1 MQLNTSQQFLP
12 APDWAPMIIGVLGR
26 ISEQLGNIEQ
36 RLGSLEEQCA
46 ALVALPVYNLS
57 HVERTTDADETSIVV
72 QPSKRKDPL
81 VADTPLRKLCADA
94 IRRIRKEISNS
105 KLEGRLDTL
114 FLEAANSNIVQHILF
129 HKVYTAIKNS
139 MRPVVASAVS
149 TDDAVTPRVIDL
161 IPETDSVDLVWSQQ
175 IVPVCDTTNS
185 TPITMSS
192 DQVSLTVIYHSSQ
205 QLYTL
210 ANMQALDIKSL
221 ALASAIAHSSDV
233 NRVTPMLLV
242 HRRNIKSCFFE
253 FAARYLKG
261 LKTYEDLALAAL
273 VLELPPHGVESPSGT
288 EYPVVSVGTG
298 NDIND
303 LDFVAFMH
311 LLMVRLMTPD
321 LDALEIGD
329 SMGAPPRSQN
339 TFGDI
344 SESSLINFPDP
355 STDSS
360 VKHRQLL
367 FQLMLVPQE
376 GRFAKASSSPSAVA
390 VETGQS
396 FPESKFRQ
404 RKAKKLDISANY
416 VSSLSD
422 NDNDVSMKVATAHRP
437 GPTKLTTMDS
447 ITSSI
452 ASQQR
457 PDRFLFHYGRHYWA
471 IPSALALPC
480 VGKQLRCMSLL
491 AVVDWSN
498 GLGEETKEYQTLART
513 FADKELSPNMTMWD
527 ETESFPKDALRKA
540 AELGFG
546 DATIIFEALAT
557 GCVSTTAYLSIH
569 NMCAWMIDSF
579 GNNDQREKYLPKLA
593 SMEKFASYCLT
604 EPGAGSDAGSLATS
618 AAFISGGG
626 DSDIYMVMARTGG
639 PGPKGIS
646 CFVIEKGTPGLSFG
660 KKEKKEGQGFGI
672 AMRGLNGGR
681 INIVWKTT
689 ANQSVQF
696 KLAEMATSLQTSRL
710 IVREAARQLD
720 TNSPTASAWCAMA
733 KLHATDKCFKVAD
746 DASTSWWIWISQE
759 HKVQQYVRD
768 LRVHQIL
775 GTNEVMRLV
784 ISREILK

>member
-1 MQLNTSQQFLP
+1 MDGDATSTTSPQSGPNLSGTHMQLNTSQQFLP

-72 QPSKRKDPL
+72 QPSKKKRACATLSDDRTLGCVCEDPDSRRQLLFQLLLISTSQADPRAVGSVDPL

-114 FLEAANSNIVQHILF
+114 FLEAANSNIVQHIVSSFDLPTSCMAPFKQYRANSLDTSAIGNFSCAFLARHFVWPVLLRWMEDSSLEDVLVSKFTREYGILF

-261 LKTYEDLALAAL
+261 LKTYEDLALAVAL
-273 VLELPPHGVESPSGT
+273 VLELPPHGDSSLTDAYDLLEIECDPSGPKTSSIRDLFHQDLVRMLFDPSVESPSGT

-321 LDALEIGD
+321 LDNVCPKGLTLWMKIRDALEIGD
-329 SMGAPPRSQN
+329 SMGEAPPRSQN

-360 VKHRQLL
+360 VKGLL
-367 FQLMLVPQE
+367 SSFQNEADAAVTVTAASATAVSTDARAPKR

-447 ITSSI
+447 ISRRRQNRVTSE
-452 ASQQR
+452 
-457 PDRFLFHYGRHYWA
+457 
-471 IPSALALPC
+471 
-480 VGKQLRCMSLL
+480 VGSKQDT
-491 AVVDWSN
+491 VH
-498 GLGEETKEYQTLART
+498 
-513 FADKELSPNMTMWD
+513 
-527 ETESFPKDALRKA
+527 RKA
-540 AELGFG
+540 
-546 DATIIFEALAT
+546 TKR
-557 GCVSTTAYLSIH
+557 S
-569 NMCAWMIDSF
+569 
-579 GNNDQREKYLPKLA
+579 
-593 SMEKFASYCLT
+593 
-604 EPGAGSDAGSLATS
+604 
-618 AAFISGGG
+618 
-626 DSDIYMVMARTGG
+626 
-639 PGPKGIS
+639 
-646 CFVIEKGTPGLSFG
+646 
-660 KKEKKEGQGFGI
+660 KK
-672 AMRGLNGGR
+672 
-681 INIVWKTT
+681 
-689 ANQSVQF
+689 
-696 KLAEMATSLQTSRL
+696 
-710 IVREAARQLD
+710 
-720 TNSPTASAWCAMA
+720 
-733 KLHATDKCFKVAD
+733 
-746 DASTSWWIWISQE
+746 
-759 HKVQQYVRD
+759 
-768 LRVHQIL
+768 
-775 GTNEVMRLV
+775 
-784 ISREILK
+784 

>member
-1 MQLNTSQQFLP
+1 MDGDATSTTSPQSGPNLSGTHMQLNTSQQFLP

-72 QPSKRKDPL
+72 QPSKKKRACATLSDDRTLGCVCEDPDSRRQLLFQLLLISTSQADPRAVGSVDPL

-114 FLEAANSNIVQHILF
+114 FLEAANSNIVQHIVSSFDLPTSLEDVLVSKFTREYGILF

-261 LKTYEDLALAAL
+261 LKTYEDLALAVAL
-273 VLELPPHGVESPSGT
+273 VLELPPHGDSSLTDAYDLLEIECDPSGPKTSSIRDLFHQDLVRMLFDPSVESPSGT

-321 LDALEIGD
+321 LDNVCPKGLTLWMKIRDALEIGD
-329 SMGAPPRSQN
+329 SMGEAPPRSQN

-360 VKHRQLL
+360 VKGLL
-367 FQLMLVPQE
+367 SSFQNEADAAVTVTAASATAVSTDARAPKR

-447 ITSSI
+447 ISRRRQNRVTSE
-452 ASQQR
+452 
-457 PDRFLFHYGRHYWA
+457 
-471 IPSALALPC
+471 
-480 VGKQLRCMSLL
+480 VGSKQDT
-491 AVVDWSN
+491 VH
-498 GLGEETKEYQTLART
+498 
-513 FADKELSPNMTMWD
+513 
-527 ETESFPKDALRKA
+527 RKA
-540 AELGFG
+540 
-546 DATIIFEALAT
+546 TKR
-557 GCVSTTAYLSIH
+557 S
-569 NMCAWMIDSF
+569 
-579 GNNDQREKYLPKLA
+579 
-593 SMEKFASYCLT
+593 
-604 EPGAGSDAGSLATS
+604 
-618 AAFISGGG
+618 
-626 DSDIYMVMARTGG
+626 
-639 PGPKGIS
+639 
-646 CFVIEKGTPGLSFG
+646 
-660 KKEKKEGQGFGI
+660 KK
-672 AMRGLNGGR
+672 
-681 INIVWKTT
+681 
-689 ANQSVQF
+689 
-696 KLAEMATSLQTSRL
+696 
-710 IVREAARQLD
+710 
-720 TNSPTASAWCAMA
+720 
-733 KLHATDKCFKVAD
+733 
-746 DASTSWWIWISQE
+746 
-759 HKVQQYVRD
+759 
-768 LRVHQIL
+768 
-775 GTNEVMRLV
+775 
-784 ISREILK
+784 